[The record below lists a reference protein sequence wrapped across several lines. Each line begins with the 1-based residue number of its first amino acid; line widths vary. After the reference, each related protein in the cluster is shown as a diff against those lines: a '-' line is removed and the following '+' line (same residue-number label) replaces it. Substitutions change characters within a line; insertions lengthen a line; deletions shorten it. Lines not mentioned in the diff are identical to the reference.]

1 MTQTN
6 AVERAFRLHDGFER
20 NDDGFVVTTSSF
32 DGHASLTDPV
42 EVTVRMPTLS
52 AVVSDDSV
60 ADVVES
66 GWFETLELRLED
78 AHTVVSSD
86 EATPPTIELSDDVVV
101 LEVALSGYPDKAAE
115 DAKAIVD
122 FAEGTWMQGL
132 IPGYDYDEPA
142 AGMLDRAH
150 QSYD

>member
-20 NDDGFVVTTSSF
+20 DDDTYVVTTTPF
-32 DGHASLTDPV
+32 DGRVSLSDPI

-60 ADVVES
+60 ADVVET

-78 AHTVVSSD
+78 AHTVVSAD
-86 EATPPTIELSDDVVV
+86 EATPPT
-101 LEVALSGYPDKAAE
+101 
-115 DAKAIVD
+115 IVD

-142 AGMLDRAH
+142 AGMLNRAH
-150 QSYD
+150 QSHD